1 MKNVNKNIERCTY
14 MFILICS
21 YSEPDT
27 KCVEQHHMSMRK
39 MANDQFSKIKL
50 PSSP

>member
-21 YSEPDT
+21 YSEPDI
-27 KCVEQHHMSMRK
+27 KCVEQHHMRK
-39 MANDQFSKIKL
+39 MANYQFSKIKL